1 MLVALTDLWSS
12 SLVLLWIA
20 GTVHT
25 AVDARLRFANA
36 SPRKLWPAIAM
47 LLPLA
52 GPALYLVVRPAET
65 LAERRLRR
73 RRLRYLEFMV
83 REAGIEEEIVEPAR
97 PQRIA
102 HRSFEAQ
109 PATR

>member
-1 MLVALTDLWSS
+1 MLVALTDLWSA
-12 SLVLLWIA
+12 SLLLLWIA
-20 GTVHT
+20 GGFHT
-25 AVDARLRFANA
+25 AVDARRRYANA
-36 SPRKLWPAIAM
+36 SARRLWAALAL
-47 LLPLA
+47 LLPIA
-52 GPALYLVVRPAET
+52 GPALYLVVRPGET

-73 RRLRYLEFMV
+73 RRLLYLELAV
-83 REAGIEEEIVEPAR
+83 REAEAEEEIVVPPP